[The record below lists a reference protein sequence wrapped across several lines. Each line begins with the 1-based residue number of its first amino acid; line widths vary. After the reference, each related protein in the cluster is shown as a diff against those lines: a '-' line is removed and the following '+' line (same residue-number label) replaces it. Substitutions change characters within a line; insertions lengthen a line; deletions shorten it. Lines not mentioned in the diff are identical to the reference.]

1 MKWRRAA
8 SLSPVLNQ
16 GKVIGLKLWPHLAD
30 CVRAY
35 KNYIFVSFKG
45 STSLINAFRLIFK
58 CQWWSSRGQK
68 LAKMTKSK
76 INFFILNSCFDWSK
90 ALKTHKNKV

>member
-1 MKWRRAA
+1 MDLKLTKIRFGMKWRRAA
-8 SLSPVLNQ
+8 SLSPELNQ

-45 STSLINAFRLIFK
+45 STSLMKLLDIF
-58 CQWWSSRGQK
+58 
-68 LAKMTKSK
+68 
-76 INFFILNSCFDWSK
+76 
-90 ALKTHKNKV
+90 